1 MSTNSGVGRELPLN
15 VVVIGSGLSAIGAIR
30 ALLKL
35 GIKPTVLDWGDT
47 LDDERTKLV
56 EVLSKKEPENWSPD
70 ERVSLSRN
78 PTLKDNSSIPKKLIF
93 GSDYFYGKS
102 RRDAPVESN
111 GNPPPFSFALGG
123 LSVGWGAAILP
134 PQACDIADWPVSA
147 EELHKYCEL
156 VLAEMPYSSR
166 DDGLSLN
173 FPVLTPAAKGLKQS
187 PAEMQ
192 LLEALEKASVL
203 KKNEVVFGQARLL
216 VDPST
221 SGGGSGCRYCGQC
234 MSGCVYKSIYKAS
247 DEIKSLHE
255 RGDINYIRGCLVDS
269 VSEAGETT
277 TVKYYDSHGDVAI
290 KTFDRVFLAAGAVNS
305 ARVVLNSLSMFNQQL
320 QLKTRGGYVMPVF
333 SLRKLSVAW
342 PNCNT
347 QPGIFLE
354 IKGKSLEHWVHVQI
368 SVENELLLQKLNIH
382 ANAKGVFARFKRF
395 IASHVFLSFVN
406 FHSDHAGHYKL
417 WLTAAAD
424 SNTRSCLHSTHQ
436 RARPQF
442 SVLLASGSKL
452 LKLFVRIG
460 CIPLFPFA
468 KINSGA
474 YHVGA
479 TLPMKSER
487 TEKLDT
493 DVLGRVSAWD
503 RIHIV
508 DSSIFP
514 SLPGTTIGLLAMAN
528 AYRIVDS
535 INWQAD

>member
-1 MSTNSGVGRELPLN
+1 MN
-15 VVVIGSGLSAIGAIR
+15 VAVIGSGLSAIGAIR
-30 ALLKL
+30 ALIKL

-47 LDDERTKLV
+47 LDKERGKLV
-56 EVLSKKEPENWSPD
+56 DVLSKKEPENWSPD
-70 ERVSLSRN
+70 ERMSLGRN

-102 RRDAPVESN
+102 RREAPVESD

-134 PQACDIADWPVSA
+134 AQACDIADWPVSA

-156 VLAEMPYSSR
+156 VLADLPYSSR

-173 FPVLTPAAKGLKQS
+173 FPVMTSSARGLEQS
-187 PAEMQ
+187 QAERQ

-203 KKNEVVFGQARLL
+203 KKDEVVFGQARLL
-216 VDPST
+216 VNPST
-221 SGGGSGCRYCGQC
+221 SDGGSGCRYCGQC

-247 DEIKSLHE
+247 DEIKYLHE
-255 RGDINYIRGCLVDS
+255 RGDINYIAGCLVDS
-269 VSEAGETT
+269 VSEAGKTT
-277 TVKYYDSHGDVAI
+277 TVKYFDKNGELAS
-290 KTFDRVFLAAGAVNS
+290 KEFDRVFLAAGAVNS
-305 ARVVLNSLSMFNQQL
+305 ARVVLNSLAMFKQQL
-320 QLKTRGGYVMPVF
+320 QLKTRGGYVMPVV
-333 SLRKLSVAW
+333 SLRKLAVSW

-354 IKGKSLEHWVHVQI
+354 LKGGSLEHWVHVQI

-382 ANAKGVFARFKRF
+382 VNAKGILARFKRF
-395 IASHVFLSFVN
+395 IASHIFLAFVN

-417 WLTAAAD
+417 WLTPATD
-424 SNTRSCLHSTHQ
+424 TNTKNCLHSFHQ
-436 RARPQF
+436 KARPQF
-442 SVLLASGSKL
+442 SVLLASGSNL

-479 TLPMKSER
+479 TLPMKLKR
-487 TEKLDT
+487 TELLDT

-508 DSSIFP
+508 DTSVFP

-528 AYRIVDS
+528 AYRIVDA